1 MNFIRLLRSLLRF
14 TRTLRG
20 AIALGLSSFLII
32 SSIGLVKAVAQN
44 TSPQPISQTAAAQI
58 QALIQEKAGR
68 TVAQRKLS
76 SALVYRIKARRGD
89 ALLRRV
95 PSLNSLPKS
104 MVPVTADGRMQV
116 EIKSK
121 SPVTPPLLQQL
132 SLYGATVI
140 SAPSQYNRVRAIVSE
155 DQLENLASL
164 PEVVN
169 IRPFIKPL
177 LLRKSNPGES
187 EVSALNQS
195 SFAAQDIP
203 SFEERKQ
210 RVTAELPKML
220 DRVAQVPG
228 GAITNAGVVTSEGD
242 VAHGAAIAR
251 TTYGVDGSYKKSVG
265 GGVIKVQK
273 IKIGVL
279 SDSYNN
285 RGGAATDIA
294 NGELPIAGVKLVGS
308 GDLSSGGIDEGRA
321 MLQIIHDLAP
331 GAELYFATAF
341 GGEADFA
348 NNIRALR
355 KAGCDIIVDDVFYFA
370 EPVFQDGIIAQA
382 VNEVTANGAL
392 YFSSAGNQGNK
403 NDNTSGV
410 WEGDFLSA
418 GAAPAALG
426 ISGNVH
432 QFATGSA
439 GIYNTITSNVGPVI
453 LQWSDPLGQS
463 SNDYDLYLLN
473 PQGTQVILASTNF
486 QNGNADPLEALW
498 YYIPSGY
505 KLVVVQYSGQR
516 RYIHLNSFYRGGLQ
530 YNTPGQTSGHSAAV
544 NAFSVAAVT
553 AQGRTTAFTGGA
565 ANPVET
571 FSSDGLRRV
580 FYRADGTAI
589 TPGIFLSTGGSVRQ
603 KPDIAAAD
611 GVKTTLPSPLNP
623 FFGTSAAA
631 PHAGAVAALLKS
643 YRPSLT
649 TAEIRSI
656 LTSTALDIEGPGVDR
671 DSGYGIVMAN
681 RALQKASTIPKNQ

>member
-1 MNFIRLLRSLLRF
+1 MI
-14 TRTLRG
+14 T
-20 AIALGLSSFLII
+20 
-32 SSIGLVKAVAQN
+32 SIGVVKAVAQN
-44 TSPQPISQTAAAQI
+44 AGPQPISQTAAAQI

-68 TVAQRKLS
+68 TAAQRKLS
-76 SALVYRIKARRGD
+76 SALVYRIKAKRGD

-104 MVPVTADGRMQV
+104 MIPVTADGRMQV

-121 SPVTPPLLQQL
+121 SPVTPALLQQIR
-132 SLYGATVI
+132 SYGGSAI

-164 PEVVN
+164 SEVVN
-169 IRPFIKPL
+169 IRPFVRPIL
-177 LLRKSNPGES
+177 LGKSNPAES
-187 EVSALNQS
+187 EFSLLKES
-195 SFAAQDIP
+195 SFAAQNIP
-203 SFEERKQ
+203 NFEERKQ
-210 RVTAELPKML
+210 RVAAELPKML

-228 GAITNAGVVTSEGD
+228 GPTTNAGVVTSEGD
-242 VAHGAAIAR
+242 VAHAAAIAR

-265 GGVIKVQK
+265 GGVINVQK

-285 RGGAATDIA
+285 RNGAVTDIT
-294 NGELPIAGVKLVGS
+294 NGELPSTGVKLVGS
-308 GDLSSGGIDEGRA
+308 GDLSSGGSDEGRA

-341 GGEADFA
+341 KGEADFA
-348 NNIRALR
+348 SNIRALR
-355 KAGCDIIVDDVFYFA
+355 KAGCDIIVDDVFYYA

-382 VNEVTANGAL
+382 VNDVTANGAL

-418 GAAPAALG
+418 GSAPASLG

-432 QFATGSA
+432 QFASGST

-473 PQGTQVILASTNF
+473 SAGTQVVVASTDF

-544 NAFSVAAVT
+544 NAFSVAAVK
-553 AQGRTTAFTGGA
+553 AQGLTTAFTGGTV
-565 ANPVET
+565 NPVET

-580 FYRADGTAI
+580 FYKADGSAI
-589 TPGIFLSTGGSVRQ
+589 TPNNFLSTGGSVRQ

-611 GVKTTLPSPLNP
+611 GVKTSVPGFSS

-681 RALQKASTIPKNQ
+681 RALQRASTIPMNR

>member
-1 MNFIRLLRSLLRF
+1 MNLIRLLRSFLRF
-14 TRTLRG
+14 TRTLKG
-20 AIALGLSSFLII
+20 AIALGLTSFLII
-32 SSIGLVKAVAQN
+32 TSISLVKAAAQN
-44 TSPQPISQTAAAQI
+44 AAPQPISQTAAAQI
-58 QALIQEKAGR
+58 QALIQEKTGR
-68 TVAQRKLS
+68 TAAQRKLS
-76 SALVYRIKARRGD
+76 SAFVYRIKAQRGD
-89 ALLRRV
+89 PLLRSV

-104 MVPVTADGRMQV
+104 MIPVTADGRMQV
-116 EIKSK
+116 EIKTK
-121 SPVTPPLLQQL
+121 SPVTPDLLQKIRAGG
-132 SLYGATVI
+132 STVV
-140 SAPSQYNRVRAIVSE
+140 SAPPQYNRVRAIVSQ

-164 PEVVN
+164 QEVVT
-169 IRPFIKPL
+169 IRPFVRPKL
-177 LLRKSNPGES
+177 MRRSNPAES
-187 EVSALNQS
+187 EFSALNKS

-210 RVTAELPKML
+210 RVAAELPNML
-220 DRVAQVPG
+220 ERVAQVPG
-228 GAITNAGVVTSEGD
+228 GPTTNAGIVTSEGD
-242 VAHGAAIAR
+242 VAHGAAAAR
-251 TTYGVDGSYKKSVG
+251 TTYGVDGSYKKNVG
-265 GGVIKVQK
+265 GGVIKTQR

-285 RGGAATDIA
+285 RSGAATDIA
-294 NGELPIAGVKLVGS
+294 NGELPSAGVKLVGS
-308 GDLSSGGIDEGRA
+308 GDLTSGGSDEGRA

-348 NNIRALR
+348 SNIRALR
-355 KAGCDIIVDDVFYFA
+355 KAGCDIIVDDVFYYA
-370 EPVFQDGIIAQA
+370 EAVFQDGIIAQA
-382 VNEVTANGAL
+382 VNDVTTGGAL

-418 GAAPAALG
+418 GAAPLG
-426 ISGNVH
+426 ISGNIH
-432 QFATGSA
+432 QFASGSA
-439 GIYNTITSNVGPVI
+439 GIYNTITSQVGPVI

-473 PQGTQVILASTNF
+473 SQGTQVVLASTDF

-498 YYIPSGY
+498 YYIPAGY

-516 RYIHLNSFYRGGLQ
+516 RFLHLNSFNDKGLA
-530 YNTPGQTSGHSAAV
+530 YNTAGQTFGHASAI

-553 AQGRTTAFTGGA
+553 AQGQTTAFTGGV
-565 ANPVET
+565 ANPVEK

-580 FYRADGTAI
+580 FYRADGSAI
-589 TPGIFLSTGGSVRQ
+589 TPSNFLSTGGSIRQ

-611 GVKTTLPSPLNP
+611 GVKTSFSPFNP

-631 PHAGAVAALLKS
+631 PHAAAIAALLKS
-643 YRPSLT
+643 YRPSLS

-656 LTSTALDIEGPGVDR
+656 LTSTALDIEARGVDR
-671 DSGYGIVMAN
+671 DSGAGIVMAN
-681 RALQKASTIPKNQ
+681 RALQKASTIPLVK